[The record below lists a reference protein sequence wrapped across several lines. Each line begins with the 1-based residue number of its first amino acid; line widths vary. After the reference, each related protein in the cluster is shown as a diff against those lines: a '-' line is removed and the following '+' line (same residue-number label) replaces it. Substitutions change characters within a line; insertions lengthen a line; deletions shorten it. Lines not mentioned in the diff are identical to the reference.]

1 MDITENPKVAE
12 IFDNDAASLFRI
24 DKQINYV
31 IDLIHEERTSRDV
44 NHQSGVYKKLVKDLN
59 ELLYTALGEIQMT
72 QASLVLPDSLRGDEP
87 F

>member
-1 MDITENPKVAE
+1 MNAIRKPRTAE
-12 IFDNDAASLFRI
+12 IFDNDSASLGRI

-44 NHQSGVYKKLVKDLN
+44 THQSGVYKKLVQDLN
-59 ELLYTALGEIQMT
+59 TILYTALGDIQMT
-72 QASLVLPDSLRGDEP
+72 QASLVLPESLREYEP